1 MRYLAILLFVFSW
14 SALATL
20 NPKHFPVD
28 EAMRIRVDF
37 WKKVYTEISTNQGYL
52 HDPDELSVIYETIT
66 HTNESGRAR
75 QRVVD
80 RRRRELRAVLRS
92 IAAKEKQ
99 GLNEEESLLLKKM
112 GDPSIAA
119 IWKMSKRIRYQRG
132 LRDHY
137 LEGLERSYRYLDYI
151 REVIRREGLPEEL
164 AYLPH
169 VESSFNYKA
178 YSKVGAA
185 GIWQFMRGTAR
196 QYNLIVNYLIDERR
210 DPIAA
215 TVAATRY
222 LKDNY
227 RRLGTW
233 PLALTAYNHGANS
246 MLTAVRR
253 VSSTNLSEIIERYET
268 RSFGFASQ
276 NFYATF
282 AATVELSQEPEKY
295 FKKLQKEEP
304 FKFSV
309 MKLDRP
315 LTVRQVAEATG
326 VGEDDLRELN
336 LALRPV
342 VFRGER
348 TLPKNYVLKL
358 PQTSVA
364 KLTDFEKNLAQV
376 KVPSRRKQMQPAG
389 VHQVQRG
396 QNLYFISQLYK
407 VPIAD
412 LIALNEIQNPNRILP
427 GTKLKI
433 PQEGDLEVLEK
444 PPIAVVAKA
453 EPAKP
458 VPEVLKQ
465 AEATDEAEDSD
476 EADEN
481 EQAVVESTE
490 AVEEPMGTYGELPNR
505 LAKLDGILNQAPAAC
520 EDKSGV
526 AGPLVA
532 QAEEPVRRVATEY
545 YDLDVNKVRSNV
557 YAITVEAEETLGHFA
572 EWASVR
578 TQAIRRLN
586 RMRFDSPIRVGQ
598 RLLVPLK
605 ESKLVEFNSTR
616 LEFHAAIEED
626 FFDSFRVKDVE
637 DYVVRRGDSLNR
649 IMDHFGIP
657 FWLLRRYQPEPI
669 RGLAAGQIIHIP
681 RTESVVGETPEQV
694 LDEETNGED

>member
-1 MRYLAILLFVFSW
+1 MRYLAILLLILNA
-14 SALATL
+14 SAFAKL

-28 EAMRIRVDF
+28 EAMRVRVDF

-52 HDPDELSVIYETIT
+52 HDPDDLSIIYETIT
-66 HTNESGRAR
+66 HNNESGRAR
-75 QRVVD
+75 QRAVD
-80 RRRRELRAVLRS
+80 RRRRELRTLLRS

-99 GLNEEESLLLKKM
+99 SLSEEESEILKKM
-112 GDPSIAA
+112 GNPSIAA

-233 PLALTAYNHGANS
+233 PLALTAYNHGVNS

-253 VSSTNLSEIIERYET
+253 VSSTDLSQIIEQYET

-295 FKKLQKEEP
+295 FKNLKKEEP

-315 LTVRQVAEATG
+315 LTVRQIAEATG

-348 TLPKNYVLKL
+348 VLPKNYVLKL
-358 PQTSVA
+358 PQTSIA
-364 KLTDFEKNLAQV
+364 KLTDYEKSLSKV
-376 KVPSRRKQMQPAG
+376 KVASRKKQMQPAG

-412 LIALNEIQNPNRILP
+412 LIALNEIRNPNRILP

-444 PPIAVVAKA
+444 PPVAVVAKV
-453 EPAKP
+453 ETEKP
-458 VPEVLKQ
+458 VPKVLKETEEADQ
-465 AEATDEAEDSD
+465 AEESEDEDV
-476 EADEN
+476 N
-481 EQAVVESTE
+481 EQAVVESSE
-490 AVEEPMGTYGELPNR
+490 AVEGPVEPYGELPGR
-505 LAKLDGILNQAPAAC
+505 LAKLDQIINQSAGAC
-520 EDKSGV
+520 EDKSQTDQTV
-526 AGPLVA
+526 LA
-532 QAEEPVRRVATEY
+532 QVEEPVRRVATEY
-545 YDLDVNKVRSNV
+545 YDLDVNQVRKNV

-572 EWASVR
+572 EWAGVR
-578 TQAIRRLN
+578 TQQIRRLN
-586 RMRFDSPIRVGQ
+586 RMRFGNPIRVGQ

-605 ESKLVEFNSTR
+605 ESDLVEFNSNR

-626 FFDSFRVKDVE
+626 FFESFRVKDVE

-669 RGLAAGQIIHIP
+669 RSLAAGQILRIP
-681 RTESVVGETPEQV
+681 RTESLIGDTPDQTMDDSAESQ
-694 LDEETNGED
+694 D